1 MADFEWAYYFFG
13 FDPVEAAADGA
24 AALRAIGSA
33 AKNARF
39 DAALEIGRIIG
50 GHFREQT
57 VVGIPRRMKKSL
69 GHTRF
74 EQEFR
79 VFLVENGQL
88 AREGFAIGW
97 EKGLGALFSDLRR
110 INADPDAI
118 HFGARAPEGGV
129 LFEVA
134 GTFEHGSRDSPM
146 DIDFAAFDIF

>member
-1 MADFEWAYYFFG
+1 MADLERAHDFFG
-13 FDPVEAAADGA
+13 SDPVEAAADGA

-33 AKNARF
+33 TKNARL
-39 DAALEIGRIIG
+39 DAAFEIGGIVG

-57 VVGIPRRMKKSL
+57 VVGIFRRTKKSL

-74 EQEFR
+74 EQEFWI
-79 VFLVENGQL
+79 FLVENGQL

-97 EKGLGALFSDLRR
+97 EERLRALFSDLRR

-118 HFGARAPEGGV
+118 DFGARAPEGGV

-134 GTFEHGSRDSPM
+134 GAFEHGSRDRPM